1 MRKVKLRNA
10 AEIAQARV
18 AGQLAAEVLH
28 IVAEHVKAGVTTDE
42 LDRICHDHIVK
53 VQQATPANIGYHGF
67 PKTICSSVND
77 VICHGIPGGVP

>member
-1 MRKVKLRNA
+1 MRKVKLRTA

-42 LDRICHDHIVK
+42 LDRICHDHI
-53 VQQATPANIGYHGF
+53 
-67 PKTICSSVND
+67 
-77 VICHGIPGGVP
+77 